1 MSEQADSTYV
11 IRTGDE
17 ALDRLQ
23 LLARLFWPTTE
34 RFLTRTEAFDAERF
48 LDVGCGIGDVACRSA
63 RAPRMRTAGAGT
75 QRARPTAGRRAFVLG
90 SEQICGHS
98 CVAPSTCGEHATIGE
113 QR

>member
-63 RAPRMRTAGAGT
+63 RASNENCWGGDP
-75 QRARPTAGRRAFVLG
+75 ARPSAGPSLG

-98 CVAPSTCGEHATIGE
+98 CGAPSTCGEHATIGE

>member
-63 RAPRMRTAGAGT
+63 RAPRMRTLGRGRSAPV
-75 QRARPTAGRRAFVLG
+75 RLRRAGPSLG

-98 CVAPSTCGEHATIGE
+98 CVAPSTCGEYATIGE